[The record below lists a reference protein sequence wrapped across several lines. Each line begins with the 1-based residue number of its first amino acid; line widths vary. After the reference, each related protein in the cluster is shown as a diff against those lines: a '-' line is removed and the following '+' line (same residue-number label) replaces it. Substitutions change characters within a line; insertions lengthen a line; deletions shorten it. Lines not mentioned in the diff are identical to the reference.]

1 MDRQK
6 FRKALSKALRKQSGK
21 FSVDCEFLTDGK
33 IQVVDN
39 EVHFTLGLHF
49 VIGDDIIFGTIP
61 TKFEL
66 TRNFGYGDT
75 DFDTFQPNEDYY
87 VVCNAVADFKRFWL
101 FKSGYKPQYWYDENE
116 KEEFH
121 PDEFEQLYCEPNGV
135 KLKDVIG
142 AMSKEIRKEINNV
155 FPDVYDLFKRDG
167 DYETDTLE
175 ESTKLSLVQYLKSKG
190 WDEDEISVLANG
202 ILTYKKWYKRKW
214 RSELADDMNRA
225 YYKPFGHS
233 KRESGILQ
241 TFRNE
246 CGEYLA
252 KITMKDL
259 KELEQYL
266 Q

>member
-1 MDRQK
+1 MRYFRMDRQK
-6 FRKALSKALRKQSGK
+6 FRKALYEAL
-21 FSVDCEFLTDGK
+21 
-33 IQVVDN
+33 
-39 EVHFTLGLHF
+39 
-49 VIGDDIIFGTIP
+49 
-61 TKFEL
+61 
-66 TRNFGYGDT
+66 
-75 DFDTFQPNEDYY
+75 
-87 VVCNAVADFKRFWL
+87 
-101 FKSGYKPQYWYDENE
+101 
-116 KEEFH
+116 
-121 PDEFEQLYCEPNGV
+121 
-135 KLKDVIG
+135 
-142 AMSKEIRKEINNV
+142 
-155 FPDVYDLFKRDG
+155 
-167 DYETDTLE
+167 TLE

-190 WDEDEISVLANG
+190 WDEDEIAVLANG
-202 ILTYKKWYKRKW
+202 ILTYKKWYKRNW